1 MGMSQTTDIELPSL
15 LHLPA
20 KLMPF
25 LYNIGKYRYYLS
37 EGGRGSGKSQALAR
51 IILYICEQKK
61 VRVCCGRETQNSIEE
76 SVYRLLVDLIKQ
88 FGLNFRI
95 TSSKIIHKSTGSEIV
110 FKGFRENGVE
120 NIKGMEGFDIVWVD
134 EAQTL
139 TKRTIDVVI
148 PTVRKPKSVI
158 WFSMNRFV
166 RSDPAYEF
174 CMSRENCL
182 HVHIDYFDNPFCPQE
197 LKDEAEL
204 CRKHNEK
211 DYRHIWLGE
220 PMEQAADYL
229 FSSAKLE
236 KMKTILP
243 YGDMFMPQRV
253 IGIDFAAQ
261 GNDLCV
267 ATVLDKASQVHWK
280 VTLQEAWSED
290 NPMVSIG
297 KIVELLAK
305 YRPTAACLDVGGMG
319 YVVYKRLQ
327 ELGQRINPFDGAKQ
341 EGVPQEYGNT
351 RAWGYYTLNEYINN
365 EWIIMDSE
373 ETIKE
378 LEEIRFK
385 YKSNGERL
393 ILSKDEM
400 RKDGIHSPDRADS
413 LMMAVFAIKNF
424 VGEESTRMNYT
435 AGAGKIIRKA
445 VSRF

>member
-1 MGMSQTTDIELPSL
+1 MMQQIRVPKLLELP
-15 LHLPA
+15 P

-25 LYNIGKYRYYLS
+25 LLNLGKYRYYLS

-51 IILYICEQKK
+51 IILYICEKKK

-76 SVYRLLVDLIKQ
+76 SVYRLLVDLIKL
-88 FGLNFRI
+88 FNLNFRI
-95 TSSKIIHKSTGSEIV
+95 TSSKIIHKVTGSEIV

-120 NIKGMEGFDIVWVD
+120 NVKGMEGFDIVWID

-174 CMSRENCL
+174 CINRPNCL

-197 LKDEAEL
+197 LIDEANIS
-204 CRKHNEK
+204 KTTNEK

-220 PMEQAADYL
+220 PMEQASDYL

-236 KMKTILP
+236 KMKSIEP

-253 IGIDFAAQ
+253 MGIDFAAQ

-267 ATVLDKASQVHWK
+267 ATILDRASQIHWK
-280 VTLQEAWSED
+280 VMLQEAWSESD
-290 NPMVSIG
+290 SMSSIG
-297 KIVELLAK
+297 KIVDLLAK

-319 YVVYKRLQ
+319 YVVYNRLQ
-327 ELGQRINPFDGAKQ
+327 ELGQRINPFNGAEQ
-341 EGVPQEYGNT
+341 QGVPQEYGNT

-365 EWIIMDSE
+365 EWIIMDSP
-373 ETIKE
+373 ETVKE

-393 ILSKDEM
+393 ILSKEDM
-400 RKDGIHSPDRADS
+400 RKAGIHSPDRADS
-413 LMMAVFAIKNF
+413 LMMAVFAIKRF
-424 VGEESTRMNYT
+424 IGEEQTRMNYT
-435 AGAGKIIRKA
+435 AGAGKIVRRS